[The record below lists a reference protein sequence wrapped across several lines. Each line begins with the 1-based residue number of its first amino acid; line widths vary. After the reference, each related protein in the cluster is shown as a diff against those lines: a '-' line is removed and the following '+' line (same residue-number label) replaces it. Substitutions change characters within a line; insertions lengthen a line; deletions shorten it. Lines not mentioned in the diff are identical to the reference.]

1 MDHII
6 PADILRKIAEA
17 RKAKVSEALS
27 KAQSEL
33 NYIISTFKVEIEKQ
47 AEELISNPF
56 KSYIKLPISQYALE
70 CKNNSSF
77 NDELRKIYNHHFKHE
92 LQIEGNNY
100 VVLIT
105 SVHFGEH
112 NKDVRPKNLN
122 VEPEE
127 DDQFSFSETEKKNF
141 DKRDE
146 LRSAERELALTT
158 PRLEKKPSITNEVPS
173 GFASTSRTSSRI
185 PNLQLLSLTR
195 RNSKLSMPII
205 SGRKNEVS
213 EAN

>member
-17 RKAKVSEALS
+17 RKSKVSEALS
-27 KAQSEL
+27 KAQLEL

-47 AEELISNPF
+47 QEELILNPF
-56 KSYIKLPISQYALE
+56 KSYIKLPLSQNALE

-105 SVHFGEH
+105 SVHFGDH

-127 DDQFSFSETEKKNF
+127 EDQVSFSETEKKNF
-141 DKRDE
+141 DKREE
-146 LRSAERELALTT
+146 LSLTT
-158 PRLEKKPSITNEVPS
+158 PRLEANRFASEKKSSITNEV
-173 GFASTSRTSSRI
+173 RNSRI

-195 RNSKLSMPII
+195 RNSRLSMPMI

-213 EAN
+213 VSDVEPNQDP

>member
-17 RKAKVSEALS
+17 RKVKVSEALS

-56 KSYIKLPISQYALE
+56 KSYIKLPISQNALE

-77 NDELRKIYNHHFKHE
+77 NDELSKIYNHHFKHE

-100 VVLIT
+100 IILIT

-127 DDQFSFSETEKKNF
+127 EDPVSFSETEKKNF
-141 DKRDE
+141 DKREE
-146 LRSAERELALTT
+146 LSLTT
-158 PRLEKKPSITNEVPS
+158 PRLEKKPSIT
-173 GFASTSRTSSRI
+173 TSSRI

-195 RNSKLSMPII
+195 RNSRLSMPMI

-213 EAN
+213 ISDTDPNHNDP

>member
-17 RKAKVSEALS
+17 RKSKVSES
-27 KAQSEL
+27 QYKAQIEM
-33 NYIISTFKVEIEKQ
+33 NYIVDTLKVEIEKQ
-47 AEELISNPF
+47 QEELILNPF
-56 KSYIKLPISQYALE
+56 KSYIKFPLSQNGLE
-70 CKNNSSF
+70 YKNNISF
-77 NDELRKIYNHHFKHE
+77 NDELSKIYNQRLKHE

-105 SVHFGEH
+105 SVHFGDH

-127 DDQFSFSETEKKNF
+127 EDQVSFSETEKKNF
-141 DKRDE
+141 DKREE
-146 LRSAERELALTT
+146 LSLTT
-158 PRLEKKPSITNEVPS
+158 PRLEKKSSI
-173 GFASTSRTSSRI
+173 TSSRI

-195 RNSKLSMPII
+195 RNSRLSMPMI

-213 EAN
+213 VSDVEPNQDP

>member
-17 RKAKVSEALS
+17 RKIKVSEALS

-47 AEELISNPF
+47 IEELISNPF

-100 VVLIT
+100 IILIT

-127 DDQFSFSETEKKNF
+127 DDQVSFSETEKKNF
-141 DKRDE
+141 DKREE
-146 LRSAERELALTT
+146 LSLTT
-158 PRLEKKPSITNEVPS
+158 PRLEKKPSITTN
-173 GFASTSRTSSRI
+173 SRI

-195 RNSKLSMPII
+195 RNSRLSMPMI

-213 EAN
+213 VSDTDPNHNDP

>member
-17 RKAKVSEALS
+17 RKVKVSEALS
-27 KAQSEL
+27 KAQLEL

-56 KSYIKLPISQYALE
+56 KSYIKLPISQHALE

-100 VVLIT
+100 IILIT
-105 SVHFGEH
+105 SVHFGDN
-112 NKDVRPKNLN
+112 NKDIRPKNLN

-127 DDQFSFSETEKKNF
+127 DDQVSFSETEKKNF
-141 DKRDE
+141 DKREE
-146 LRSAERELALTT
+146 LSLTT
-158 PRLEKKPSITNEVPS
+158 PRLEKKPSI
-173 GFASTSRTSSRI
+173 TSSRI

-195 RNSKLSMPII
+195 RNSRLSMPMI

-213 EAN
+213 VSDTDPNHNDP

>member
-17 RKAKVSEALS
+17 RKVKVSEALS

-56 KSYIKLPISQYALE
+56 KSYIKLPLSQNALE

-100 VVLIT
+100 IILIT
-105 SVHFGEH
+105 SVHFGDH

-127 DDQFSFSETEKKNF
+127 EDQVSFSETEKKNF
-141 DKRDE
+141 DKRE
-146 LRSAERELALTT
+146 ELALTT
-158 PRLEKKPSITNEVPS
+158 PRLEKKPIPEDRRSI
-173 GFASTSRTSSRI
+173 TSSRI

-195 RNSKLSMPII
+195 RNSRLSMPMI

-213 EAN
+213 VSDTDPNHNDP